1 MMHRYVHFLL
11 FLLTLPVLAFAQT
24 GKLSGRI
31 TDATSKETIPFAN
44 VRVLS
49 GGSLKGGGTSDIKGD
64 YSIGGLTPGVYD
76 VEVSFTGYS
85 TTKISG
91 VRIGVDRTE
100 RLDVKLSQATLTTT
114 VVDVVY
120 TKPLIDKDGSST
132 GARISAD
139 QIANFGTRDF
149 STMITAVT
157 PTVFSADAGGG
168 LFIKGNRSGD
178 NATYINGVRQFGS
191 SLPPPES
198 VEEVAVIT
206 GGIPAEYGDAL
217 GGVISY
223 TTKNA
228 ASKFNGGVQLQ
239 TSRPFNTWR
248 NDLISVSASGPLLM
262 TKEKTVIDTAGKSK
276 VIAPRA
282 LIGFYSVLQ
291 YSGARD
297 GSPSAYG
304 YWKVKDDVLERY
316 ANDPIVT
323 LPNGGLASKGNFFTR
338 DSMENIKYRP
348 NAYSGS
354 LVYNGTFDY
363 QPSENILV
371 SVGGNVEY
379 NRGRNGADFRLFNYS
394 NNSQTTNINYN
405 LFARFRQSFPSGKN
419 DLLKN
424 VYYQVQFDVSR
435 SSTITQDA
443 VHKDKLSRYN
453 YYGTLEE
460 ETTIVNNFTGTLPSY
475 NPDGSQ
481 GDPRVFSGTLLNSVT
496 GLRYRG
502 SDINSDLNKWNLAVL
517 RSRQGFLTGFNSAN
531 IDQLDDVNFGIN
543 GGGLNNIGYSLSN
556 GASAT
561 SSFGALG
568 NSISGFGRSLSQQYR
583 VNAVA
588 SAEIK
593 SHTIKV
599 GFQYEQRVISSFN
612 GPTNIIQRG
621 RNYANQQFSTRFAAR
636 ENADGTIELLP
647 AKRLDANGKL
657 IGQRAFDKNL
667 RARANVSEN
676 DWLNVDA
683 INPDLITL
691 DLFSV
696 SDIFGGGF
704 TPMASWSGFDP
715 FGNRQTQRTSFDDF
729 FLDTVNRPIDAWRP
743 IYIAGFIEDKFEL
756 RDVTIRIGLRLDR
769 FDANQRVLRDPYSLT
784 RLRTVDETNMLGF
797 ANGTSL
803 TSNPGGDAAIYVN
816 RDASSFD
823 GTNQNIFSVRGYRV
837 GNRFFNA
844 SGVEIDNARE
854 LEENGNLY
862 PWYNIA
868 EIKNDP
874 IRNQL
879 WQTSKL
885 TLDAFTAYKP
895 QLNILP
901 RVAFSFPISETAL
914 FFAHYDVLTQRP
926 LNFGGGSNFGS
937 PIVYYALAQ
946 QGNGVNQVL
955 GQVQYIPNPNLK
967 PQRKVDYEIGF
978 QQALNER
985 SALKI
990 TAAYSEIRDLIAII
1004 RINNAFPTSYNT
1016 DGNQDFGTVK
1026 SLSLGYEL
1034 RKTENLTLNANYSLQ
1049 FAETSASGF
1058 AANQLNNTRN
1068 PNLRNTLPA
1077 GYDTRH
1083 SLKGNID
1090 FRYGSKQGP
1099 RIKDKP
1105 VFQNAGINFTANT
1118 FSGTPYTR
1126 YDAVNFNADQIEGFQ
1141 NGSRLPWNI
1150 RCDIRINKEFHF
1162 QKEGGKKR
1170 VLNAYIYI
1178 TNIFDT
1184 RNILGVYP
1192 RTGSAK
1198 DDGYLA
1204 SDLGQRTIQAA
1215 TAGGIGS
1222 SEAAIMYYNMTMLNP
1237 GLVSLPRQAQIG
1249 VTYNF

>member
-1 MMHRYVHFLL
+1 
-11 FLLTLPVLAFAQT
+11 
-24 GKLSGRI
+24 
-31 TDATSKETIPFAN
+31 
-44 VRVLS
+44 
-49 GGSLKGGGTSDIKGD
+49 
-64 YSIGGLTPGVYD
+64 
-76 VEVSFTGYS
+76 
-85 TTKISG
+85 
-91 VRIGVDRTE
+91 
-100 RLDVKLSQATLTTT
+100 
-114 VVDVVY
+114 
-120 TKPLIDKDGSST
+120 
-132 GARISAD
+132 
-139 QIANFGTRDF
+139 
-149 STMITAVT
+149 
-157 PTVFSADAGGG
+157 
-168 LFIKGNRSGD
+168 
-178 NATYINGVRQFGS
+178 
-191 SLPPPES
+191 
-198 VEEVAVIT
+198 
-206 GGIPAEYGDAL
+206 
-217 GGVISY
+217 
-223 TTKNA
+223 
-228 ASKFNGGVQLQ
+228 
-239 TSRPFNTWR
+239 
-248 NDLISVSASGPLLM
+248 
-262 TKEKTVIDTAGKSK
+262 
-276 VIAPRA
+276 
-282 LIGFYSVLQ
+282 
-291 YSGARD
+291 
-297 GSPSAYG
+297 
-304 YWKVKDDVLERY
+304 
-316 ANDPIVT
+316 
-323 LPNGGLASKGNFFTR
+323 
-338 DSMENIKYRP
+338 
-348 NAYSGS
+348 
-354 LVYNGTFDY
+354 
-363 QPSENILV
+363 
-371 SVGGNVEY
+371 
-379 NRGRNGADFRLFNYS
+379 
-394 NNSQTTNINYN
+394 
-405 LFARFRQSFPSGKN
+405 
-419 DLLKN
+419 
-424 VYYQVQFDVSR
+424 
-435 SSTITQDA
+435 
-443 VHKDKLSRYN
+443 
-453 YYGTLEE
+453 
-460 ETTIVNNFTGTLPSY
+460 
-475 NPDGSQ
+475 
-481 GDPRVFSGTLLNSVT
+481 
-496 GLRYRG
+496 
-502 SDINSDLNKWNLAVL
+502 VL
-517 RSRQGFLTGFNSAN
+517 RSRQNFLTGFNSAN
-531 IDQLDDVNFGIN
+531 IDQLDDVNFVIN
-543 GGGLNNIGYSLSN
+543 GGGLNNIGYSLSS

-568 NSISGFGRSLSQQYR
+568 NSISGYGKSLSQQYR

-599 GFQYEQRVISSFN
+599 GFQYEQRVISSYN

-621 RNYANQQFSTRFAAR
+621 RNYANQQFSTRFAAIQ
-636 ENADGTIELLP
+636 NADGTIRLAP
-647 AKRLDANGKL
+647 AKRLDANGSL
-657 IGQRAFDKNL
+657 VGQRAFDKNL
-667 RARANVSEN
+667 RARAGIKES

-683 INPDLITL
+683 IDPDLITL

-704 TPMASWSGFDP
+704 TPMASWSGYDP
-715 FGNRQTQRTSFDDF
+715 FGNRQTQRTSFEDF
-729 FLDTVNRPIDAWRP
+729 FLDTTNRPIDAWRP
-743 IYIAGFIEDKFEL
+743 IYIAGFVEDKFEL

-784 RLRTVDETNMLGF
+784 RLRTVGETDLNGF
-797 ANGTSL
+797 ANGAGL

-823 GTNQNIFSVRGYRV
+823 GSNQNIFSVVGYRV
-837 GNRFFNA
+837 GNRFFNT
-844 SGVEIDNARE
+844 SGTDIDNARE
-854 LEENGNLY
+854 LEVNGNLY
-862 PWYNIA
+862 PWYNISD
-868 EIKNDP
+868 IKNDP

-895 QLNILP
+895 QLNVLP

-946 QGNGVNQVL
+946 NGNGVNQVL

-978 QQALNER
+978 QQALNEN

-990 TAAYSEIRDLIAII
+990 TAAYSEIRDLIAIV
-1004 RINNAFPTSYNT
+1004 RINNAFPTAYNT

-1090 FRYGSKQGP
+1090 FRYGPKQGP

-1126 YDAVNFNADQIEGFQ
+1126 YDAVNYNADQIEGFQ
-1141 NGSRLPWNI
+1141 NGSRLPWNV
-1150 RCDIRINKEFHF
+1150 RCDVRINKEFIF
-1162 QKEGGKKR
+1162 QKEGGKRR

-1192 RTGSAK
+1192 RTGSSK

-1204 SDLGQRTIQAA
+1204 SDLGQRTVQAA

-1222 SEAAIMYYNMTMLNP
+1222 SETAIMYYNMTMLNP